1 MITLTQKAA
10 TEFRKVVS
18 AQEFPADTKLRV
30 GVERIAEQ
38 EAGLRLCLAFE
49 TEPPSANDATHA
61 SEGVHVVLE
70 KELAELLA
78 DAQIDFVQQG
88 ADQRGFVFRPGPGSP
103 E

>member
-10 TEFRKVVS
+10 TEFKNVV
-18 AQEFPADTKLRV
+18 AAKEFPADTKLRV
-30 GVERIAEQ
+30 GVERIAEK
-38 EAGLRLCLAFE
+38 EERLRLCLAFE
-49 TEPPSANDATHA
+49 IEPPSANDATHT
-61 SEGVHVVLE
+61 SEGVGVVME

-88 ADQRGFVFRPGPGSP
+88 ADQQGFVFRAGPGSP